1 MDGRGLFYSAGVV
14 GKWVAIGVAQT
25 SLHLR
30 NRKNF
35 KSELLASPSTMVFS
49 LEIPMGVD
57 DFGVHTFGVNIA
69 HPSPAGNLFHGYKS
83 VLNGPF

>member
-14 GKWVAIGVAQT
+14 GKWVPIGVAT
-25 SLHLR
+25 DVHLR

-57 DFGVHTFGVNIA
+57 DFGVHKFVVNIVTLT
-69 HPSPAGNLFHGYKS
+69 PLLPGNLFT
-83 VLNGPF
+83 L